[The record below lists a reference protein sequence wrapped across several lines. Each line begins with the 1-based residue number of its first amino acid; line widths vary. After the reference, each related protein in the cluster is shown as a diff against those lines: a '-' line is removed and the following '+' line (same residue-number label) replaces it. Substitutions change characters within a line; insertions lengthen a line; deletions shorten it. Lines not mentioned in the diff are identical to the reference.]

1 MDNVLDRAIV
11 FATKAHEG
19 QFRKGTQIPY
29 ILHPME
35 AAAIVGTMTTDN
47 EVIAGAVLH
56 DVVEDTDTTIDDI
69 QDMFG
74 DRVAFLVYSESEN
87 KRENLS
93 AQSTWKIRKQETLDH
108 LKKAPLDVKMI
119 TLGDKLSNIRAI
131 YRDYNTI
138 GDALWQRFNQKDK
151 NEHHW
156 YYQGVADCL
165 TELKDYQVY
174 KEYCDLINKTFKNT
188 VKSTTHNFENVQFAE
203 NSTLKNL
210 WDNGSEQD
218 WQKAL
223 NAYYYMLGPEQR
235 VIEDYIENVD
245 VDMVRNLDA
254 KGFYE
259 FLYDKYFVWKYTA
272 KNRLATTRMNLEK
285 YIKNNELL
293 TLKSI
298 QTRIFATPKTE
309 IGKCLEIAC
318 EIYGLG
324 TAGASGLLAIL
335 FPEYFGTVDQ
345 FVVRRLQEIHH
356 PLYAD
361 ALNRMNPE
369 GLKIKDGIILVNIMK
384 EKAAELNAKFG
395 TDFWTPRKIDMILW
409 AYGR

>member
-11 FATKAHEG
+11 FATEAHEG

-151 NEHHW
+151 NEHAW
-156 YYQGVADCL
+156 YYGSF
-165 TELKDYQVY
+165 TETLSELGDTAAY
-174 KEYCDLINKTFKNT
+174 KEYCEL
-188 VKSTTHNFENVQFAE
+188 VK
-203 NSTLKNL
+203 K
-210 WDNGSEQD
+210 
-218 WQKAL
+218 
-223 NAYYYMLGPEQR
+223 
-235 VIEDYIENVD
+235 
-245 VDMVRNLDA
+245 
-254 KGFYE
+254 
-259 FLYDKYFVWKYTA
+259 
-272 KNRLATTRMNLEK
+272 
-285 YIKNNELL
+285 
-293 TLKSI
+293 
-298 QTRIFATPKTE
+298 IF
-309 IGKCLEIAC
+309 G
-318 EIYGLG
+318 
-324 TAGASGLLAIL
+324 
-335 FPEYFGTVDQ
+335 
-345 FVVRRLQEIHH
+345 
-356 PLYAD
+356 
-361 ALNRMNPE
+361 
-369 GLKIKDGIILVNIMK
+369 
-384 EKAAELNAKFG
+384 
-395 TDFWTPRKIDMILW
+395 
-409 AYGR
+409 